1 MTIRPW
7 AKSYPPNV
15 RWDAPLELTSVQNVL
30 ETAAERFGAKPALDF
45 MNKRLS
51 YAELDALASRAAAGF
66 QKLGVKPGVH
76 VGLYLPNTP
85 HYVIAF
91 FGVLKAG
98 GVVVN
103 YSPLDALPTLQSK
116 VNDSETDIL
125 VTLDLG
131 ALYPQAEK
139 LLASTR
145 LKTLVVGEFAE
156 MTPAPEL
163 VKAQMKAGG
172 MLADVKRDNA
182 HVAFRD
188 LIDNDG
194 HYQVHPLGPLADA
207 LAVIQYTG
215 GTTGSPKGAMLS
227 HANLTAACS
236 LYAEVGTRSEEG
248 WRAGEER
255 VLCILP
261 LFHIYSLTV
270 VMLLGFRLGSELVLH
285 PRFDP
290 AAALKDIVEKK
301 ITIYMG
307 VPTMH
312 VALLSVPGVER
323 MDFSSLRSCSS
334 GGAPLPVAV
343 QERFE
348 SVIGCRL
355 TEGWGMTETAPL
367 GTFTPR
373 QGQRRLGSCGV
384 PYPGTEMK
392 FIDVANPEREV
403 KLGERGEICVR
414 GPNVTKGYWKKPEA
428 TANSMTADGFF
439 RTGDVGYMDED
450 GFVYIV
456 DRTKDML
463 LCGGFNVYPR
473 NIEEAIYQH
482 PSVEEVSVIGIPDD
496 YRGETPKAFVT
507 LKAGAAPLTLE
518 EMKAFLKD
526 RLGKHEM
533 IGAMEVRRRIAEDPG
548 RQDIE
553 EGSSGIRSPRACGG
567 VTARRGATPKRF
579 RPHGMAFDKRLRI
592 VNPFRASGR

>member
-7 AKSYPPNV
+7 VKSYPPNV
-15 RWDAPLELTSVQNVL
+15 RWDAPLDLSSVQSVL
-30 ETAAERFGAKPALDF
+30 EKAAERFGPKAALDF
-45 MNKRLS
+45 MNKRIS
-51 YAELDALASRAAAGF
+51 YAELDALANQAAKGF

-103 YSPLDALPTLQSK
+103 YSPLDALPTLQLK

-125 VTLDLG
+125 VTLDV
-131 ALYPQAEK
+131 ASLYPQAEK

-145 LKTLVVGEFAE
+145 LKTLVIGEFAE
-156 MTPAPEL
+156 MTPAPAP
-163 VKAQMKAGG
+163 VGAQMKAAG
-172 MLADVKRDNA
+172 MLADVKHDER
-182 HVAFRD
+182 HIAFRD

-194 HYQVHPLGPLADA
+194 KHQVHPLGA
-207 LAVIQYTG
+207 LTDEIAVIQYTG
-215 GTTGSPKGAMLS
+215 GTTGSPKGAMLT
-227 HANLTAACS
+227 HANLTSACS
-236 LYAEVGTRSEEG
+236 LYTEVMARGEEG
-248 WRAGEER
+248 FRVGEER

-285 PRFDP
+285 PRFEP
-290 AAALKDIVEKK
+290 AAAVKDMVEKK

-312 VALLSVPGVER
+312 VAILSVPGVEK
-323 MDFSSLRSCSS
+323 MDFSALRLCGS

-343 QERFE
+343 QDRFE
-348 SVIGCRL
+348 SVIGCTL
-355 TEGWGMTETAPL
+355 NEGWGMTETSPV
-367 GTFTPR
+367 GTFNPR
-373 QGQRRLGSCGV
+373 DGVRRRGSCGV

-392 FIDVANPEREV
+392 FVDVADPEREV
-403 KLGERGEICVR
+403 KLGERGEICVK
-414 GPNVTKGYWKKPEA
+414 GPNIMKGYWKKPEA
-428 TANSMTADGFF
+428 TANSMTTDGFF

-450 GFVYIV
+450 GYVYIV

-496 YRGETPKAFVT
+496 YRGETPKAFVK
-507 LKAGAAPLTLE
+507 LKAGATPLTLE
-518 EMKAFLKD
+518 DMKAFLKD

-533 IGAMEVRRRIAEDPG
+533 IGAMEIRAELPKTPVGKISKKDL
-548 RQDIE
+548 RE
-553 EGSSGIRSPRACGG
+553 YEARAH
-567 VTARRGATPKRF
+567 AGA
-579 RPHGMAFDKRLRI
+579 
-592 VNPFRASGR
+592 

>member
-1 MTIRPW
+1 MSVHPW
-7 AKSYPPNV
+7 VKSYPSQV
-15 RWDAPLELTSVQNVL
+15 RQNAPIELSSVQSVL
-30 ETAAERFGAKPALDF
+30 ETAAERFGPRPALDF
-45 MNKRLS
+45 MNKRTT
-51 YAELDALASRAAAGF
+51 YAELDALANRAAAGF
-66 QKLGVKPGVH
+66 QKLGVGPGVH
-76 VGLYLPNTP
+76 VGLFLPNTP

-103 YSPLDALPTLQSK
+103 YSPLDALRTLQLK
-116 VNDSETDIL
+116 IEDSETDIL
-125 VTLDLG
+125 VTLDV
-131 ALYPQAEK
+131 ASLYPQSEK

-145 LKTLVVGEFAE
+145 LKALIIGEFAE
-156 MTPAPEL
+156 MTPAPEP
-163 VKAQMKAGG
+163 VKAQMTTAG
-172 MLADVKRDNA
+172 MLADVMHDER
-182 HVAFRD
+182 HIAFRN

-194 HYQVHPLGPLADA
+194 NYQIHPLGVLTDE

-215 GTTGSPKGAMLS
+215 GTTGSPKGAMLT

-236 LYAEVGTRSEEG
+236 LYTEVMTRGEEG
-248 WRAGEER
+248 LRVGEER
-255 VLCILP
+255 TLCILP

-270 VMLLGFRLGSELVLH
+270 VMLLGFRLGAELVLH

-290 AAALKDIVEKK
+290 AAAVKDIVEKK

-312 VALLSVPGVER
+312 VAILSVPGVEK
-323 MDFSSLRSCSS
+323 MDFSSLRLCGS

-348 SVIGCRL
+348 RIIGCQIN
-355 TEGWGMTETAPL
+355 EGWGMTETAPA
-367 GTFTPR
+367 GTFNPR
-373 QGQRRLGSCGV
+373 EGARRPGSCGL

-392 FIDVANPEREV
+392 FIDIANPEREV
-403 KLGERGEICVR
+403 KLGERGEICVK
-414 GPNVTKGYWKKPEA
+414 GPNVMKAYWKKPEE
-428 TANSMTADGFF
+428 TANAMTADGFF
-439 RTGDVGYMDED
+439 RTGDVGIMDED

-496 YRGETPKAFVT
+496 YRGETPKAFVK
-507 LKAGAAPLTLE
+507 LKAGAPTLTLD
-518 EMKAFLKD
+518 EMKSFLKE

-533 IGAMEVRRRIAEDPG
+533 IGAMEIRDALPKTPVGKISKKDLREYEARAHAE
-548 RQDIE
+548 
-553 EGSSGIRSPRACGG
+553 A
-567 VTARRGATPKRF
+567 
-579 RPHGMAFDKRLRI
+579 
-592 VNPFRASGR
+592 

>member
-1 MTIRPW
+1 MSIRPW
-7 AKSYPPNV
+7 VKSYPPNV
-15 RWDAPLELTSVQNVL
+15 RWDAPLDLSSVQSVL
-30 ETAAERFGAKPALDF
+30 EKAAGQFGPKAALDF
-45 MNKRLS
+45 MNKRIS
-51 YAELDALASRAAAGF
+51 YAELDALANRAAKGF

-103 YSPLDALPTLQSK
+103 YSPLDALPTLQLK

-125 VTLDLG
+125 VTLDL
-131 ALYPQAEK
+131 ASLYPQAEK

-145 LKTLVVGEFAE
+145 LKTLVIGEFAE
-156 MTPAPEL
+156 MTPAPAP
-163 VKAQMKAGG
+163 VGAQMKAAG
-172 MLADVKRDNA
+172 MLADVKHDDR
-182 HVAFRD
+182 HIAFRD

-194 HYQVHPLGPLADA
+194 RYQAHPLGALADE

-215 GTTGSPKGAMLS
+215 GTTGSPKGAMLT

-236 LYAEVGTRSEEG
+236 LYAEVMTRGEEG
-248 WRAGEER
+248 MRVGEER

-290 AAALKDIVEKK
+290 VAAVKDIIEKK
-301 ITIYMG
+301 ITVYLG

-312 VALLSVPGVER
+312 VAILSVPGVEKL
-323 MDFSSLRSCSS
+323 DFSALRLCGS

-343 QERFE
+343 QDRFE
-348 SVIGCRL
+348 SVIGCAL
-355 TEGWGMTETAPL
+355 NEGWGMTETAPL
-367 GTFTPR
+367 GTFNPR
-373 QGQRRLGSCGV
+373 DGVRRRGSCGV

-392 FIDVANPEREV
+392 FIDVTDPEREV
-403 KLGERGEICVR
+403 KLGERGEICVK
-414 GPNVTKGYWKKPEA
+414 GPNIMKGYWKKPEA

-450 GFVYIV
+450 GYVYIV

-496 YRGETPKAFVT
+496 YRGETPKAFVK
-507 LKAGAAPLTLE
+507 LKAGATPLTVE
-518 EMKAFLKD
+518 DMKAFLKD

-533 IGAMEVRRRIAEDPG
+533 IGAMEIRAELPKTPVGKISKKDL
-548 RQDIE
+548 RE
-553 EGSSGIRSPRACGG
+553 YEARAH
-567 VTARRGATPKRF
+567 AEA
-579 RPHGMAFDKRLRI
+579 
-592 VNPFRASGR
+592 